1 LAEEVQIRNSQAVAK
16 VRNPL
21 APALLPFIT
30 FGIYALVWYYKINKE
45 MAELGRSRNTK
56 ELGDSPGTSLLA
68 VTLGAFIIV
77 PAVISVYHTCQRVQ
91 KSQQMAGSP
100 EPTSAGLLFV
110 LAIFLGP
117 VAYYLMQAGLN
128 KVWEGERQGG
138 SPSELAGGS
147 NAEMPQQQAVAQP
160 APPPPPPA
168 Q

>member
-1 LAEEVQIRNSQAVAK
+1 LAEEVQIRSSQAVAK

-45 MAELGRSRNTK
+45 MAELGRARNTD

-77 PAVISVYHTCQRVQ
+77 PPFVSSFRTCQRVEKAQ
-91 KSQQMAGSP
+91 RMSGHP

-110 LAIFLGP
+110 LSIFIFP
-117 VAYYLMQAGLN
+117 VAYYMMQDGLN
-128 KVWEGERQGG
+128 KVWEGERQGDA
-138 SPSELAGGS
+138 PSELSGGL
-147 NAEMPQQQAVAQP
+147 NAEMPQQDAVAQQ
-160 APPPPPPA
+160 APPPPA

>member
-1 LAEEVQIRNSQAVAK
+1 MAEEIQIRNSQAIAK

-45 MAELGRSRNTK
+45 MAELGRARNTD

-68 VTLGAFIIV
+68 VTLGALILV
-77 PAVISVYHTCQRVQ
+77 PAFISIYHTCQRVE
-91 KSQQMAGSP
+91 KAQQMAGRP

-110 LAIFLGP
+110 LCIFIGP
-117 VAYYLMQAGLN
+117 VAYYMMQDGLN

-138 SPSELAGGS
+138 APSELTGAGAGV
-147 NAEMPQQQAVAQP
+147 PQQQPQA
-160 APPPPPPA
+160 
-168 Q
+168 